1 MPGLSLL
8 SWCTI
13 RSVTPDQGP
22 PSELAPPR
30 LIPALS
36 PAPEAVSEKPDAKLL
51 ALLALGHLVV
61 DISQG
66 ALPAILPFLREALHL
81 SYAAA
86 GAIILAANLTSS
98 IIQPLFGYLAD
109 RTARR
114 WLLPLSAFVS
124 GLGIALTGV
133 APSYAAILVLVVVSG
148 LGIAA
153 YHPEG
158 YKSASHVAGDRKA
171 TGLSFF
177 SIGGNLG
184 MALGP
189 PIITALVTG
198 FGLPG
203 SLWMVAPGLA
213 VAALLAAAMP
223 VLSTEKPGRESAI
236 TAAEGRKTMM
246 GAMTLLI
253 LVVTLRSWT
262 QLGLTT
268 FVPFF
273 YIDLLGA
280 DPRVVGSLLF
290 VFLGAGAVGTLI
302 GGPLADRWGPRR
314 YMTGVFF
321 LATPLAV
328 LFLFARGILAFILL
342 GAVGFVLISSFSVSV
357 VLAQAYLP
365 RRLGMA
371 SGLIVGFAIGTGGIG
386 VAVLGWM
393 ADHWGL
399 MPTLGVTAV
408 LPLLG
413 FVVALFLPEP
423 RRA

>member
-1 MPGLSLL
+1 MARERDLPAGRTPPPLTSLS
-8 SWCTI
+8 
-13 RSVTPDQGP
+13 
-22 PSELAPPR
+22 EAPATAR
-30 LIPALS
+30 
-36 PAPEAVSEKPDAKLL
+36 VKPDAKLL

-66 ALPAILPFLREALHL
+66 ALPAILPFLREAFQL

-86 GAIILAANLTSS
+86 GAIMLFSNLTSS
-98 IIQPLFGYLAD
+98 VIQPLFGYLAD
-109 RTARR
+109 RSSRR
-114 WLLPLSAFVS
+114 WLLPISVFIS

-133 APSYAAILVLVVVSG
+133 APSYAAVLVLVVITG

-158 YKSASHVAGDRKA
+158 YRTASRVAGDRKA

-177 SIGGNLG
+177 SIGGNAG

-189 PIITALVTG
+189 PIVTALVA
-198 FGLPG
+198 GLGLRG
-203 SLWMVAPGLA
+203 SLWMMLPGMAAGALLT
-213 VAALLAAAMP
+213 AALPALSAERPEREARGESVDGRAAM
-223 VLSTEKPGRESAI
+223 V
-236 TAAEGRKTMM
+236 
-246 GAMTLLI
+246 GAMALLI
-253 LVVTLRSWT
+253 VVVTLRSWT

-273 YIDLLGA
+273 YIDILGA
-280 DPRVVGSLLF
+280 DPRVVGPLLF
-290 VFLGAGAVGTLI
+290 VFLGAGAVGTLV
-302 GGPLADRWGPRR
+302 GGPLADRWGARR
-314 YMTGVFF
+314 FMVVVFF

-328 LFLFARGILAFILL
+328 LFLFARGVWAFVLL
-342 GAVGFVLISSFSVSV
+342 GAVGFVLVSSFSVSV

-365 RRLGMA
+365 RHLGMA

-386 VAVLGWM
+386 VALLGWV

-399 MPTLGVTAV
+399 PVTLAITVL

-413 FVVALFLPEP
+413 FVAVLFLPEP
-423 RRA
+423 RRG